1 MIRFLLPLAAC
12 ICLCC
17 GGERLPEY
25 STGGATMP
33 YLVVWQET
41 GPAPRRVSLAGS
53 FNGDVPGLWQME
65 RRQGRWQ
72 AFLKLTNGVYR
83 YRFAAED
90 AQGQVA
96 FFHDPSCTFVFD
108 DGWEGGSRDPRR
120 RNCLY
125 ITTSGFVASNGRKLP
140 LPGGIQLPAGRLL
153 K

>member
-1 MIRFLLPLAAC
+1 MNRVLFPLAASLF
-12 ICLCC
+12 LCC

-33 YLVVWQET
+33 YLVVWGE
-41 GPAPRRVSLAGS
+41 GREARRVSIAGS
-53 FNGDVPGLWQME
+53 FNGDVPGLWQLE
-65 RRQGRWQ
+65 KRRGRWQ
-72 AFLKLTNGVYR
+72 AFLKLTNGSYR

-90 AQGQVA
+90 AAGRVT
-96 FFHDPSCTFVFD
+96 FHHDPACTFVFD

-140 LPGGIQLPAGRLL
+140 LPGGIQLPADRPPR
-153 K
+153 